1 MQLFSIGFNAPPLV
15 HRLGAVPQD
24 TLRHRIPHNPAQ
36 GTLQGLK
43 HDVNGQTRN
52 ALQVVRYRL
61 HDGIDPRGLTLLVVS
76 RGSSIHTGTAF
87 YSDMHPLFGSP

>member
-1 MQLFSIGFNAPPLV
+1 MIRSYSVEEDQLRVARRADTMLPGSKFGETIRRVISGRTCNLSIGFNAPPLV

-52 ALQVVRYRL
+52 AL
-61 HDGIDPRGLTLLVVS
+61 
-76 RGSSIHTGTAF
+76 
-87 YSDMHPLFGSP
+87 